1 MASKN
6 AGFVR
11 GRFALVVLGAAL
23 LPTVAPAAPLRAL
36 DPVVVSSAAE
46 AKSARG
52 AAAYVALRRVWRRW
66 DQVEPTQIEEAFR
79 GVESDTKV
87 SAPVRA
93 YAGLLGAYARRRR
106 GDLEGAQRRVREL
119 GFVSQW
125 LVVGP
130 FDNEGGEGLEANF
143 GPERDLGAPL
153 AGKSYPGKERTVSWR
168 ASPPIFPYGWVDL
181 GSFLRPSEKICAY
194 ATTFVR
200 SVAPS
205 AKPGASREPA
215 TRPRAATL
223 WAGAAGAFRT
233 YWNGREVLADSAYRS
248 LDADRLGA
256 QVTVLPGW
264 NRLTLK
270 VCGDEDGALFQVR
283 VGDASGAPD
292 ASLEISA
299 DPGLADGA
307 STREGQAA
315 KAAGAPAPTARAEST
330 ISPASAGPAPTGAAS
345 AAARAGAPARA
356 GGAGE
361 STGAGPGKAPP
372 PTLGPLAEV
381 LRARREKATAPAQ
394 LETLARY
401 LALTGGEDRK
411 EHPARDFAQRA
422 AEAAPTTDRY
432 LLAAELAEDRNASG
446 EWLRRAR
453 AKVRPG
459 EDDTELLVAEGLH
472 ARSGVNW
479 REAVPYFE
487 RALSR
492 DPRNVAALLGRVEL
506 YSEAGLR
513 QTTIATLEQASAE
526 QPHAVSLLRLL
537 AHQYRAVGRQ
547 AEADEAEERYLRLRF
562 DDPTALRRKVEVAL
576 SRRDRAAV
584 DHWTERLLALDGSS
598 LNTVEFA
605 ARSLRAMGDAP
616 RALALLERRLEAAP
630 DDVDAMRVL
639 ADFHGEGGR
648 RDEQLEL
655 LRKVLALRPQA
666 KDVRE
671 YVEHAKP
678 TAPRRDEAFAWGP
691 DKIKALGKAPAPP
704 GFGKRTLRD
713 LQVTTVHPNGLASR
727 FHQVVFQPLSD
738 EGAEA
743 ARQHAFTFQA
753 GRDVVALRAA
763 RVYRSNGA
771 VDETVETGEA
781 AVDNPAIAM
790 YTSTRSF
797 VVQLPRLAPG
807 DVVELRYRI
816 DETTPRN
823 DFGDTFSE
831 TAYFQAFEPVASAE
845 YVLITPRARRVPL
858 RVPEGLRAKRDEK
871 DEGDLHVARVSAENI
886 APLLPEPLMP
896 PLAEVAAP
904 LSASTFASWE
914 DVGRWFW
921 GLARE
926 QLDADDETRK
936 LARDLTKGMTDERE
950 KVRAVY
956 DFVVQKTRYV
966 ALEFG
971 IEGFKPRRC
980 TLTLS
985 RGWGDCKDKAVV
997 IVTMLRELG
1006 VPARLVLVRT
1016 GMRGLAPTDAPS
1028 YAFFDHAIA
1037 YVPSLDLYLD
1047 GTAEYTGMNEL
1058 PPMDRGAIG
1067 LQIADGQGKLVRLP
1081 EPPAAE
1087 TRRVR
1092 AIELTLGEGPAAL
1105 DLRVESTGAFASE
1118 LRQRYHPESTRR
1130 ARALEDF
1137 GREFGGLSLQN
1148 GAAGLEVGRPDDI
1161 ERPVQ
1166 LRLRGRALGI
1176 TRAEGGDYGLQVAP
1190 LGSLVGH
1197 YAVLS
1202 SRRHPLKLPARSSYE
1217 DEWTIRLPAGLHLKH
1232 SPPSKTIESP
1242 FGRLELRV
1250 EPAQGKVL
1258 VKTKLTLDKTR
1269 VAPNEYAAFRSF
1281 CEEVDRA
1288 FAERV
1293 VIGRLAPSGP
1303 ALAQGPFTSTMARP
1317 TSSSDSPTVSA
1328 RRRA

>member
-1 MASKN
+1 MASHQ

-11 GRFALVVLGAAL
+11 GRFALVALGAAL
-23 LPTVAPAAPLRAL
+23 LPTVAPAAPLRAV
-36 DPVVVSSAAE
+36 DPVVVSSSAE
-46 AKSARG
+46 ATGARG
-52 AAAYVALRRVWRRW
+52 AAAYVALRRIWRRW

-79 GVESDTKV
+79 GVEADPRV

-130 FDNEGGEGLEANF
+130 FDNEGGEGLETNF
-143 GPERDLGAPL
+143 GPERDLDAPL
-153 AGKSYPGKERTVSWR
+153 AGKSYPGKERAVSWR
-168 ASPPIFPYGWVDL
+168 LSPPIFPYGWVDL

-200 SVAPS
+200 SAPPS
-205 AKPGASREPA
+205 GQKDKAGGPEPA
-215 TRPRAATL
+215 ARARAATL
-223 WAGAAGAFRT
+223 WAGAAGAFRA
-233 YWNGREVLADSAYRS
+233 YWNGREVLSDGAYRA

-270 VCGDEDGALFQVR
+270 ICGDEDGVLYQVR
-283 VGDASGAPD
+283 LGDAAGGPD
-292 ASLEISA
+292 PSLQISA

-307 STREGQAA
+307 AARDGQAA
-315 KAAGAPAPTARAEST
+315 KAAGAPAPSTTARAEPT
-330 ISPASAGPAPTGAAS
+330 ISPASAGPAPARAGEAGAAANRAGEAGAAANRGS
-345 AAARAGAPARA
+345 EAGAARAPGGGGPA
-356 GGAGE
+356 
-361 STGAGPGKAPP
+361 GKAPP
-372 PTLGPLAEV
+372 PALGPLAEV
-381 LRARREKATAPAQ
+381 LRARREKATPPAQ

-422 AEAAPTTDRY
+422 AEAAPTTERF
-432 LLAAELAEDRNASG
+432 LLASELAEDRNAAG

-453 AKVRPG
+453 ARIKPG
-459 EDDTELLVAEGLH
+459 EDDSELLVAEGLH

-487 RALSR
+487 RALAR

-506 YSEAGLR
+506 YAEAGLR
-513 QTTIATLEQASAE
+513 QTTVATLERASAE
-526 QPHAVSLLRLL
+526 QPHAVALLRLL
-537 AHQYRAVGRQ
+537 AHQYRASGRQ

-576 SRRDRAAV
+576 ARRDRAAV

-598 LNTVEFA
+598 LNTVEFV
-605 ARSLRAMGDAP
+605 ARSLRALGEAP

-630 DDVDAMRVL
+630 DDVEAMRVL
-639 ADFHGEGGR
+639 ADFHAEAGR
-648 RDEQLEL
+648 REEQLKL
-655 LRKVLALRPQA
+655 LRQVLSLRPQA

-671 YVEHAKP
+671 YVEHARP
-678 TAPRRDEAFAWGP
+678 TAPRRDEAFAWAP
-691 DKIKALGKAPAPP
+691 DRVRALAKAPAQA
-704 GFGKRTLRD
+704 GFAKRTLRD

-727 FHQVVFQPLSD
+727 FHQVVFQPLT
-738 EGAEA
+738 EEA
-743 ARQHAFTFQA
+743 AEDARQYAFTFQA
-753 GRDVVALRAA
+753 GRDVVDLRAA
-763 RVYRSNGA
+763 RVYRANGA
-771 VDETVETGEA
+771 VDETVETA
-781 AVDNPAIAM
+781 QAPVDNPAIAM

-807 DVVELRYRI
+807 DVVELRYRV
-816 DETTPRN
+816 DEATPRN

-845 YVLITPRARRVPL
+845 YVLVTPRARRVPL
-858 RVPEGLRAKRDEK
+858 RVPEGLKVKRDER
-871 DEGDLHVARVSAENI
+871 DEGEVHIARVSADHV

-936 LARDLTKGMTDERE
+936 LARELTKGLTDERE

-1006 VPARLVLVRT
+1006 IPARLVLVRT

-1047 GTAEYTGMNEL
+1047 GTAEYTGMAEL
-1058 PPMDRGAIG
+1058 PPMDRGALG
-1067 LQIADGQGKLVRLP
+1067 LQIVDGQGKLVRLP

-1087 TRRVR
+1087 TRRAR
-1092 AIELTLGEGPAAL
+1092 AIDLTLGDGAAAL

-1137 GREFGGLSLQN
+1137 GREFGGLSLQS

-1202 SRRHPLKLPARSSYE
+1202 SRRHPLKLPFRATYE
-1217 DEWTIRLPAGLHLKH
+1217 DEWTIRLPAGLRLKH
-1232 SPPSKTIESP
+1232 APPSKALESP

-1250 EPAQGKVL
+1250 EPAPGKVL
-1258 VKTKLTLDKTR
+1258 VKTKLAFEKTR
-1269 VAPNEYAAFRSF
+1269 VAPSEYAAFRSF
-1281 CEEVDRA
+1281 CEEVDRS

-1293 VIGRLAPSGP
+1293 VIGR
-1303 ALAQGPFTSTMARP
+1303 
-1317 TSSSDSPTVSA
+1317 
-1328 RRRA
+1328 